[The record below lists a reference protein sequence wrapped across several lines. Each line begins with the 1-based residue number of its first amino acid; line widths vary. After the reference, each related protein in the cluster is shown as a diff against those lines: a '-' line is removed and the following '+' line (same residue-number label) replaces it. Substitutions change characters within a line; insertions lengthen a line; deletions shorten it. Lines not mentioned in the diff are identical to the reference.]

1 MCGDY
6 EGNDMWLSL
15 EKTHAYFAISYPF
28 SEFLSFYNPPPHTHT
43 PVLKSMF
50 KIPFNKFQS
59 VWFHSGFRS
68 CEILFCGDIKDLA
81 FVLHN

>member
-28 SEFLSFYNPPPHTHT
+28 SEFLSFYNHPHTHT
-43 PVLKSMF
+43 S
-50 KIPFNKFQS
+50 
-59 VWFHSGFRS
+59 
-68 CEILFCGDIKDLA
+68 A
-81 FVLHN
+81 